1 MAEETNHYSRRT
13 PADRDL
19 RASDADRTAVG
30 DILRKEHVA
39 GRLDTDEFA
48 DRFGRC
54 LEAKTYAQLDVLVAD
69 LPEGADAPSLAGS
82 VPRSGTAWQGGP
94 WYGPRRPRRV
104 PAMAWLVL
112 VGLLVALSGGP
123 ALWVL
128 VPLVMLF
135 VVRPFMWR
143 SSWRSGW
150 GRRGGG
156 CGPGAYGTW
165 L

>member
-1 MAEETNHYSRRT
+1 MADERNHYSRRT
-13 PADRDL
+13 PADRAL

-54 LEAKTYAQLDVLVAD
+54 LEAKTYTQLDALIAD
-69 LPEGADAPSLAGS
+69 LPDGGEADFQAGPGAVTG
-82 VPRSGTAWQGGP
+82 GAWRGGD
-94 WYGPRRPRRV
+94 WYWRRRPWRV
-104 PAMAWLVL
+104 PAVAWLAL
-112 VGLLVALSGGP
+112 VGVLLALSGGP

-128 VPLVMLF
+128 VPLFFVF
-135 VVRPFMWR
+135 VVRPLMWR
-143 SSWRSGW
+143 SASRSGW
-150 GRRGGG
+150 ARRGG
-156 CGPGAYGTW
+156 CGRGACGTW

>member
-13 PADRDL
+13 PADRAL

-48 DRFGRC
+48 ERFGRC
-54 LEAKTYAQLDVLVAD
+54 LEAKTYAQLDVLLAD
-69 LPEGADAPSLAGS
+69 LPEGAETAFTAGPAPLRA
-82 VPRSGTAWQGGP
+82 TAWQGGP
-94 WYGPRRPRRV
+94 WYERRRPWRV

-112 VGLLVALSGGP
+112 VGLLVALSAGP

-128 VPLVMLF
+128 VPLVFLF
-135 VVRPFMWR
+135 VVRPLMWR
-143 SSWRSGW
+143 SAGRPGW
-150 GRRGGG
+150 GRRGG
-156 CGPGAYGTW
+156 CGSGAYGTW